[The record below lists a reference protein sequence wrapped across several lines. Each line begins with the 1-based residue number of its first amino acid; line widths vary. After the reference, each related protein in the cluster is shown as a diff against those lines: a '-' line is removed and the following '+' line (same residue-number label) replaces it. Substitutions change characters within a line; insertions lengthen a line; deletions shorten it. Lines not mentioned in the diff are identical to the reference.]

1 MVPALADKLPQEGP
15 KNPPISPSSS
25 RTLPVRPALPAKVV
39 SLYVDLCFQNG
50 YKRETTTGEPS
61 AMFDF
66 EKNPALAARFAL
78 LFVLVAISMTVFG
91 MPAWA
96 DSSSDTVFSSVQ
108 SKTSDIF
115 TNVRNIL
122 MVVGALGVLG
132 LAASAFFGHFKWSWA
147 VSLLGGLAL
156 VAFVSQVISYFGLT
170 APATP

>member
-1 MVPALADKLPQEGP
+1 
-15 KNPPISPSSS
+15 
-25 RTLPVRPALPAKVV
+25 
-39 SLYVDLCFQNG
+39 
-50 YKRETTTGEPS
+50 
-61 AMFDF
+61 MFDF
-66 EKNPALAARFAL
+66 EKNPALAARLVL
-78 LFVLVAISMTVFG
+78 LFVLIAISMTVFG

-96 DSSSDTVFSSVQ
+96 DGSGDTVFSSIK

-170 APATP
+170 APTGP

>member
-1 MVPALADKLPQEGP
+1 
-15 KNPPISPSSS
+15 
-25 RTLPVRPALPAKVV
+25 
-39 SLYVDLCFQNG
+39 
-50 YKRETTTGEPS
+50 
-61 AMFDF
+61 MFDLQ
-66 EKNPALAARFAL
+66 KNLRFAARSAPFFAL
-78 LFVLVAISMTVFG
+78 LAVSMTVLG

-96 DSSSDTVFSSVQ
+96 DTTTVFSSIQ
-108 SKTSDIF
+108 SKTGDIF

-170 APATP
+170 APSP

>member
-1 MVPALADKLPQEGP
+1 
-15 KNPPISPSSS
+15 
-25 RTLPVRPALPAKVV
+25 
-39 SLYVDLCFQNG
+39 
-50 YKRETTTGEPS
+50 
-61 AMFDF
+61 MFDF
-66 EKNPALAARFAL
+66 EKNPAVAVRFAL
-78 LFVLVAISMTVFG
+78 LFVLVAIAMATFSG
-91 MPAWA
+91 PAWA
-96 DSSSDTVFSSVQ
+96 DTSGATVFSSVQ

-170 APATP
+170 APTSP